1 MATKRIKADQL
12 GNEIDKI
19 LKEYGD
25 DVEFY
30 MKEVTLKIGRKGAT
44 AVKNEAH
51 DKFNGNKYYKSW
63 TASEVKWPHYSSVVI
78 YNRKLYQLPHLLEH
92 GHALVHGG
100 RNVGSVDGRPHIAP
114 VEEKLIEEYYNTV
127 VAGLSL

>member
-51 DKFNGNKYYKSW
+51 DKFNGDKYYKSW
-63 TASEVKWPHYSSVVI
+63 TASEVKWPHYTSVVI
-78 YNRKLYQLPHLLEH
+78 HNRNHYQLAHLLEH
-92 GHALVHGG
+92 GHAKVGGG
-100 RNVGSVDGRPHIAP
+100 RVEGRPHIAP
-114 VEEKLIEEYYNTV
+114 VEEELIEEYRNAV
-127 VAGLSL
+127 IAGLSK

>member
-12 GNEIDKI
+12 GAEIDKI

-25 DVEFY
+25 DVEFF
-30 MKEVTLKIGRKGAT
+30 MREVTLKIGRKGAT

-51 DKFNGNKYYKSW
+51 DKFNGDKYYKGW
-63 TASEVKWPHYSSVVI
+63 TASEVKWPHYTSVVI
-78 YNRKLYQLPHLLEH
+78 HNRNHYQLAHLLEH
-92 GHALVHGG
+92 GHAKVGGG
-100 RNVGSVDGRPHIAP
+100 RVEGRPHIAP
-114 VEEKLIEEYYNTV
+114 VEEKLIEEFYNTV

>member
-12 GNEIDKI
+12 SNEIDKI
-19 LKEYGD
+19 MKEYGD
-25 DVEFY
+25 DVDFY
-30 MKEVTLKIGRKGAT
+30 LREVTLKIGRKGAT

-51 DKFNGNKYYKSW
+51 DKFNGDKYYKGW
-63 TASEVKWPHYSSVVI
+63 TASEVKWTHYTSVVI
-78 YNRKLYQLPHLLEH
+78 YNRNHYQLAHLLEH
-92 GHALVHGG
+92 GHAKIGGG
-100 RNVGSVDGRPHIAP
+100 RVEGRPHIAP